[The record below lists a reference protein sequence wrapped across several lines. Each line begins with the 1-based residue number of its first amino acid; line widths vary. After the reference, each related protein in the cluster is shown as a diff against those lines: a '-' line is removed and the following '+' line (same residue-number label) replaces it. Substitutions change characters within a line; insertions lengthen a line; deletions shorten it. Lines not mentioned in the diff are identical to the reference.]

1 MAEHFCKFCGAPIRW
16 VRTPAGRMI
25 PLEDSSDQ
33 AKGTFVLR
41 VVDLPDGTAKRM
53 AVGLTRH
60 ERIEA
65 DADGELLFQA
75 HRAVCFPDRRGSAIP
90 PAVRKQAN
98 QVIAQAQGKKK

>member
-33 AKGTFVLR
+33 AKGTFALR
-41 VVDLPDGTAKRM
+41 VVDLADGTAKRL

-65 DADGELLFQA
+65 DASGELLFQA
-75 HRAVCFPDRRGSAIP
+75 HRATCGDERTGTAIP
-90 PAVRKQAN
+90 PEIREKAN
-98 QVIAQAQGKKK
+98 RVIARYQRKSR